1 MTTKPENFV
10 CDTTQKCKQEG
21 TEYDYPAYIDHLRT
35 THDTKIK
42 LATRNAWYEW
52 LTALPS
58 PLKDGAHFPDLDEGL
73 KRFVL
78 SEETEKRY
86 GKLNGM
92 ERFYIY
98 ERAKV
103 LGLECRKVEMAYG
116 KHVTL
121 VKPEGW
127 RFDAA
132 TSASTAS
139 TTASTTASSTAATTS
154 QDV

>member
-1 MTTKPENFV
+1 MTTKSERFV

-21 TEYDYPAYIDHLRT
+21 TEYDYPAYIEHLRT

-42 LATRNAWYEW
+42 LVARNAWYEW

-58 PLKDGAHFPDLDEGL
+58 PLKDGKHFPDLDEGL
-73 KRFVL
+73 KRFVH

-86 GKLNGM
+86 GKLTGM
-92 ERFYIY
+92 ERYYIY
-98 ERAKV
+98 ERANA

-116 KHVTL
+116 KHVTV

-127 RFDAA
+127 RFEVA
-132 TSASTAS
+132 
-139 TTASTTASSTAATTS
+139 STAATVGGT
-154 QDV
+154 VK